1 MPAPSL
7 RRFASWALA
16 LPLIAQAQS
25 AAPPAAAAA
34 SSPPPQVQSSAL
46 DAPLFYQLL
55 IAELELQRGQ
65 PGVAFQVLLD
75 AARRTADESLFRR
88 VVNVALQ
95 ARAGNEALQATR
107 AWRQALPE
115 SAEALQTQLQLMAAL
130 GQLSELPGPLL
141 DWLQQSPDGQAR
153 AQHLATL
160 PRLLRQP
167 NAFEALEPGLA
178 AERDNA
184 AARSLRRSLAA
195 CVIAQLAQQ
204 AHNHPLALNQLR
216 EARQLDADN
225 QLPAW
230 QALELVRYAPAA
242 EELID
247 AASRE
252 PAYRLARARALAR
265 DQRSVESLALFK
277 ALAAEQPEEIGHS
290 YAIGSLALD
299 LRQAVEAEAA
309 LRDYLKRLPEGQ
321 GNHQA
326 AQASALLQLSQALEL
341 QGKLPEAAQT
351 LDAAKD
357 PQRALEVAFRRALLQ
372 ARQGDLK
379 AARASAR
386 ALPGEGTDIERRR
399 LLAEVQILREA
410 ERWKEAHELLGEA
423 LKAEPDNTDLIYEH
437 AMSLERLQQFD
448 EMERQLRRLMTLD
461 PRHHHARN
469 ALGYSLAERGLRL
482 EEARELIETAL
493 ELGGQEPAIV
503 DSLGWVAFR
512 EGKLEEAEALL
523 RRAHRARLDTEIAA
537 HLAEVLWTR
546 GAQDEARQLLDDT
559 SARDGRNEVLRQ
571 TRRRL
576 GLR

>member
-7 RRFASWALA
+7 RRLLPWALA
-16 LPLIAQAQS
+16 LPLLAQAQ
-25 AAPPAAAAA
+25 ATAPPVAAAA
-34 SSPPPQVQSSAL
+34 SAPPPPVQSSAL

-75 AARRTADESLFRR
+75 AARRTGDEALFRR

-107 AWRQALPE
+107 AWRQALPD
-115 SAEALQTQLQLMAAL
+115 STEALQTQLQLMAAL
-130 GQLSELPGPLL
+130 GQLTELPGPLL

-160 PRLLRQP
+160 PRLVRQP

-204 AHNHPLALNQLR
+204 AGNHPLTLNQLR

-230 QALELVRYAPAA
+230 QALDLVRYLPAA

-247 AASRE
+247 RNSRD
-252 PAYRLARARALAR
+252 PAYRLAWARALAR
-265 DQRSVESLALFK
+265 DQRSVESLALFQ
-277 ALAAEQPEEIGHS
+277 ALATEQPDEIGHA

-299 LRQAVEAEAA
+299 LRQPKQAETA
-309 LRDYLKRLPEGQ
+309 LREYLKRLPESHA
-321 GNHQA
+321 NRQA
-326 AQASALLQLSQALEL
+326 AQASALLLLSQALEQ
-341 QGKLPEAAQT
+341 QGQLKEAAQV
-351 LDAAKD
+351 LDDAQD

-372 ARQGDLK
+372 ARQGELDK
-379 AARASAR
+379 ARAAARV
-386 ALPGEGTDIERRR
+386 LPGDGPDIERRR

-410 ERWKEAHELLGEA
+410 NRWKDAHELLGQA
-423 LKAEPDNTDLIYEH
+423 VKAEPDNTDLLYEQ
-437 AMSLERLQQFD
+437 AMSLERLKQFD
-448 EMERQLRRLMTLD
+448 EMERQLRRVMELD

-469 ALGYSLAERGLRL
+469 ALGYSLAERSLRL
-482 EEARELIETAL
+482 GEARELIESAL
-493 ELGGQEPAIV
+493 EIGGQEPAIV

-512 EGKLEEAEALL
+512 EGKLDEAETLL
-523 RRAHRARLDTEIAA
+523 RRAYRARLDTEIAA
-537 HLAEVLWTR
+537 HLAEVLWAR
-546 GAQDEARQLLDDT
+546 GNQDEARRLLDET
-559 SARDGRNEVLRQ
+559 SARDGSNEVLRS

>member
-1 MPAPSL
+1 MPAPFP
-7 RRFASWALA
+7 RRFAAWALA
-16 LPLIAQAQS
+16 LPLIAQAQTG
-25 AAPPAAAAA
+25 APPAAAAA
-34 SSPPPQVQSSAL
+34 SSPPPPVQSSAL

-75 AARRTADESLFRR
+75 AARRTADEALFRR

-115 SAEALQTQLQLMAAL
+115 SSEALQTQLQLMAAL
-130 GQLSELPGPLL
+130 GQLAELPGPLL

-160 PRLLRQP
+160 PRLVRQP
-167 NAFEALEPGLA
+167 KAFEALEPGLA

-204 AHNHPLALNQLR
+204 ANNHPLALNQLR
-216 EARQLDADN
+216 QARQLEPDN

-230 QALELVRYAPAA
+230 QALDLVRFVPAA
-242 EELID
+242 EDLVD
-247 AASRE
+247 HATRD

-265 DQRSVESLALFK
+265 DQRSAESLELFK
-277 ALAAEQPEEIGHS
+277 ALAADQPDEIGHS
-290 YAIGSLALD
+290 FAIGSLALD
-299 LRQAVEAEAA
+299 LRQAAQAEAA
-309 LRDYLKRLPEGQ
+309 LRDYLKRLPESHSS
-321 GNHQA
+321 HQA
-326 AQASALLQLSQALEL
+326 AQSSALLLLSQALEQ
-341 QGKLPEAAQT
+341 QGKLQEAAQT
-351 LDAAKD
+351 LDEAKD
-357 PQRALEVAFRRALLQ
+357 PQRQVEVAFRRALLQ

-379 AARASAR
+379 AARATAR
-386 ALPGEGTDIERRR
+386 ALPGDGPDIERRR
-399 LLAEVQILREA
+399 LLAEAQILREA
-410 ERWKEAHELLGEA
+410 DRWKEAHELLGEA
-423 LKAEPDNTDLIYEH
+423 LKAEPDNTDLLYEH
-437 AMSLERLQQFD
+437 AMSLERLKQFD
-448 EMERQLRRLMTLD
+448 EMERQLRRVMELD

-469 ALGYSLAERGLRL
+469 ALGYSLAERNLRL
-482 EEARELIETAL
+482 GEARELIEAAL
-493 ELGGQEPAIV
+493 EIGGQEPAIV

-512 EGKLEEAEALL
+512 EGKLDEAEALL

-537 HLAEVLWTR
+537 HLAEVLWTK
-546 GAQDEARQLLDDT
+546 GAQDEARQLLDAT
-559 SARDGRNEVLRQ
+559 SARDGQNEVLRQ

>member
-7 RRFASWALA
+7 RRLLPWALA
-16 LPLIAQAQS
+16 LPLLAQAQ
-25 AAPPAAAAA
+25 AASPPVAAAA
-34 SSPPPQVQSSAL
+34 SAPPPPVQSSAL

-75 AARRTADESLFRR
+75 AARRTGDEALFRR

-115 SAEALQTQLQLMAAL
+115 STEALQTQLQLMAAL
-130 GQLSELPGPLL
+130 GQLGELPGPLL

-160 PRLLRQP
+160 PRLVRQP
-167 NAFEALEPGLA
+167 NAFDALEPGLA

-204 AHNHPLALNQLR
+204 AGNHPLMLNQLR

-230 QALELVRYAPAA
+230 QALDLARHLPAA

-247 AASRE
+247 RGSRD
-252 PAYRLARARALAR
+252 PAYRLAWARALAR
-265 DQRSVESLALFK
+265 DQRSVESLALFQT
-277 ALAAEQPEEIGHS
+277 LAAEQPDEIGHA

-299 LRQAVEAEAA
+299 LRQPKLAESA
-309 LRDYLKRLPEGQ
+309 LRDYLKRLPESHA
-321 GNHQA
+321 NRQA
-326 AQASALLQLSQALEL
+326 AQASALLLLSQALEQ
-341 QGKLPEAAQT
+341 QGQLKEAARV
-351 LDAAKD
+351 LDEAQD

-372 ARQGDLK
+372 ARLGELEQ
-379 AARASAR
+379 ARAAAR
-386 ALPGEGTDIERRR
+386 ALPGDGPDIERRR

-410 ERWKEAHELLGEA
+410 NRWKDAHELLGQA
-423 LKAEPDNTDLIYEH
+423 VKAEPDNTDLLYEH
-437 AMSLERLQQFD
+437 AMSLERLKQFD
-448 EMERQLRRLMTLD
+448 DMERQLRRVMELE

-482 EEARELIETAL
+482 AEARELIEAAL
-493 ELGGQEPAIV
+493 EIGGQEPAIV

-512 EGKLEEAEALL
+512 EGKLDEAETLL
-523 RRAHRARLDTEIAA
+523 RRAYRARLDTEIAA
-537 HLAEVLWTR
+537 HLAEVLWAR
-546 GAQDEARQLLDDT
+546 GNQEEARRLLDET
-559 SARDGRNEVLRQ
+559 SARDGSNEVLRS